1 MKNIFKLL
9 SYIIAVSIIQ
19 FYSCTNNNNNRNKR
33 TNYKQDV
40 TTQKGNCNEAKQYA
54 LKTYVRVYG
63 SELNYTIEGCN
74 ENPDGSFEITLQK
87 TGTYDS
93 NGNLEKRYVRVG
105 FDGNNY
111 Y

>member
-1 MKNIFKLL
+1 MKKSFKYLNYLVIIFC
-9 SYIIAVSIIQ
+9 IQ
-19 FYSCTNNNNNRNKR
+19 FIACRNNNKSNNGAN
-33 TNYKQDV
+33 TNQQV
-40 TTQKGNCNEAKQYA
+40 TNKGNCSGAKQYA
-54 LKTYVRVYG
+54 LKTYINVNG
-63 SELNYTIEGCN
+63 GGLNYTIEGCN
-74 ENPDGSFEITLQK
+74 ENPDGSFQITLQK

>member
-1 MKNIFKLL
+1 MKNTFKYL
-9 SYIIAVSIIQ
+9 SYILIVSIIQ
-19 FYSCTNNNNNRNKR
+19 LYACSNNNSRNKGS
-33 TNYKQDV
+33 NNKQDV
-40 TTQKGNCNEAKQYA
+40 TTQKGNCSEAKQYA
-54 LKTYVRVYG
+54 LKTYVSVNG
-63 SELNYTIEGCN
+63 SGLNYTIVGCN
-74 ENPDGSFEITLQK
+74 ENSDGSFEITLQK